1 MTKLIVAF
9 CDFARTP
16 LASQLMLCREV
27 IAVRSEIYRYNI
39 NVSALCGLN
48 VEFLDFKPGGT

>member
-9 CDFARTP
+9 CDFARAS

-27 IAVRSEIYRYNI
+27 IAVRSEIYNI
-39 NVSALCGLN
+39 HISALCGRN